1 MGAIGLHAF
10 NVKIHGMRLDGKA
23 PLLGDFL
30 LPALD
35 FLVME
40 LLDVPAIDAHHMI
53 MVLHILSFEH
63 GLARFEMMPLK
74 QPSLLEL
81 GQCAIHRGQADV
93 HVFAEQHAIHIIRG
107 QVPLLGLVE
116 QLKNLHARESDLEPD
131 VPQFS

>member
-35 FLVME
+35 FLVVE
-40 LLDVPAIDAHHMI
+40 LLDVPAVDSHHMI

-93 HVFAEQHAIHIIRG
+93 HVFAEQHAVYVVRCH
-107 QVPLLGLVE
+107 VLSLGFVE
-116 QLKNLHARESDLEPD
+116 KLENLHARKSGL
-131 VPQFS
+131 